1 VTEIVEVDD
10 LPVAVQ
16 SDELV
21 DLMVEAANSKASR
34 VAPCLTDPI
43 LTWAGS
49 TAYPARQS
57 IVLAGGESLRAV
69 YAGTSA
75 GTAPVAPPLD
85 GTVVDGSVTWQR
97 IGPTEDVLSEARL
110 ILVGAIKRWSE
121 AGSGALSQETS
132 TTGPYSTTR
141 TVDTRQRTGFNLW
154 PSEITQL
161 QELCKSGGT
170 AAAFSVDTAPAQSGR
185 HLPWCSASLGAT
197 FCSCGADIAGVP
209 IYEGG
214 GY

>member
-1 VTEIVEVDD
+1 VTEIIEVGD
-10 LPVAVQ
+10 LPASVQ
-16 SDELV
+16 SAELV
-21 DLMVEAANSKASR
+21 DLMVEAANAKASR
-34 VAPCLTDPI
+34 VAPCLTDP
-43 LTWAGS
+43 TAAWAGS
-49 TAYPARQS
+49 TAYPAGQS
-57 IVLAGGESLRAV
+57 VALPGGEALSAV
-69 YAGTSA
+69 DGGTSA
-75 GTAPVAPPLD
+75 ATAPDAPPLD

-97 IGPTEDVLSEARL
+97 IGPTDELLAEARL

-141 TVDTRQRTGFNLW
+141 TVDTRQRTGYNLW
-154 PSEITQL
+154 PSEVTQL

-170 AAAFSVDTAPAQSGR
+170 GKAFSIDTAPGQGGV
-185 HLPWCSASLGAT
+185 HLPWCSASLGAA
-197 FCSCGADIAGVP
+197 FCSCGVDIAGEP